1 VTSAKCPACGA
12 VHDCRPPPVKPDRHL
27 RWVEEPA
34 PWLGEDRVVYRLR
47 RTAIAAGARVGA
59 CMGAVYDSGDD
70 GWSWGIGGRN
80 RWGSKGYG
88 WCPTE
93 AAARAALVAA
103 VTARGWVVLDDDCD
117 DCEADREE

>member
-1 VTSAKCPACGA
+1 
-12 VHDCRPPPVKPDRHL
+12 
-27 RWVEEPA
+27 
-34 PWLGEDRVVYRLR
+34 
-47 RTAIAAGARVGA
+47 
-59 CMGAVYDSGDD
+59 MGAVYDSGDD

-103 VTARGWVVLDDDCD
+103 VTARGWMVDTDTVTKVTSPGWRWRPD
-117 DCEADREE
+117 ERRERRGR